1 MTTSSTRIDIKG
13 LHHLAFRCK
22 DSEATRQFYE
32 DFLGM
37 PLSAAL
43 EISETKTGRSVNCLH
58 TFYRL
63 DDGSFIAFFEVPDM
77 PFEFKQQH
85 DFDLHVALEVDPA
98 HLEEVRQKAQHH
110 KMELRGV
117 SDHGFIESIYLR
129 DPNGYVVELTTKKP
143 NHDAAVDPSSNDA
156 KQILKSW
163 QTKKNRSSRI

>member
-1 MTTSSTRIDIKG
+1 MTTPSTRIDIKG

-63 DDGSFIAFFEVPDM
+63 DDGSFIAFFEAPDM
-77 PFEFKQQH
+77 PFDFKQQH
-85 DFDLHVALEVDPA
+85 DFDLHVALEVDA
-98 HLEEVRQKAQHH
+98 NHLEAVRQKAKSHL
-110 KMELRGV
+110 MELRGV

-143 NHDAAVDPSSNDA
+143 NHDAAVDPRINDA
-156 KQILKSW
+156 RQILKSW
-163 QTKKNRSSRI
+163 QAKKNHSSRI